1 VGCTDPLTFNRVV
14 NSQLDGLFGALA
26 DPTRRAMVA
35 MLAEHGPKT
44 AGELA
49 EPHTISLPAVSKH
62 LTVLERAGL
71 TTRQRRGRHQVISL
85 NPRALH
91 DAATWLQRHH
101 RFWTERLDSL
111 DRYLTEET

>member
-1 VGCTDPLTFNRVV
+1 
-14 NSQLDGLFGALA
+14 
-26 DPTRRAMVA
+26 MVA

-49 EPHTISLPAVSKH
+49 EPHTISLPAVSRH